1 MPTTSAALILTNDM
15 RKLLIPGVFLASM
28 MLAGCGS
35 VDRIPFIHRID
46 VQQGNVIT
54 QEQIDQLKPGMS
66 KRQVRFTLGTPMIAD
81 VFHQERWDY
90 VYRMEPGKGEIEQ
103 HRVTLYFADDALAR
117 IEGDFR
123 PNPQLELAATS
134 KPSTTVVVPPQP
146 RKASG
151 VLTRIWNWMGFG
163 KEDI

>member
-1 MPTTSAALILTNDM
+1 MMPTTSAVLKLTNDM
-15 RKLLIPGVFLASM
+15 RKLLIPCVFLAS
-28 MLAGCGS
+28 LTLTACA
-35 VDRIPFIHRID
+35 DRIPFVHRID

-54 QEQIDQLKPGMS
+54 QEQVDQLKPGMS

-81 VFHQERWDY
+81 VFNADRWDY

-103 HRVTLYFADDALAR
+103 HSLTLYFANDALTR

-123 PNPQLELAATS
+123 PNPQPELAATS

-146 RKASG
+146 RKAPG
-151 VLTRIWNWMGFG
+151 ILTQIWNWMGFG